1 MAKDRN
7 KKIAGEIAIGM
18 EGIQAFD
25 TIKCSSPY
33 TKDCPLPVIVIL
45 ISIAEEGLAI
55 TAVCEVHIGML
66 QIYGAIF
73 GKGVPDGVGK

>member
-7 KKIAGEIAIGM
+7 KKIAGEIAFGM
-18 EGIQAFD
+18 EAIKAFE
-25 TIKCSSPY
+25 TIGCSSPH

-45 ISIAEEGLAI
+45 VSVAEEGLAI
-55 TAVCEVHIGML
+55 TAVCDVHIGML

-73 GKGVPDGVGK
+73 GRGVPDGAGK